1 MIRTTIFTSA
11 NRLYEMF
18 VVPFVVT
25 SLIHNDDARVEICLE
40 DAGEFESKNA
50 DAIDVLDRHFGS
62 DRFLFRDIVAGID
75 VPSPNTVR
83 FLETPEVTTE
93 FTYIGDVDILILEA
107 ISPIHIARM
116 SDSGLPYSN
125 VLREGREALSGLHFT
140 RSDAYYPVE
149 IPADADLNLD
159 EALLYQ
165 LVTRRGLPLPPG
177 GLGRPTHGYHL
188 SPNRAPL
195 PAVVDGH
202 APAGWGVESKARL
215 EFYCAL
221 RRHRA
226 WRDIRR
232 HLDRRFHVLLGLLE
246 LALASRHPSFESN
259 QNGEVSALL
268 DDVSLVRG
276 VIENES
282 PFENGS
288 EPEKR
293 RPRQRWRW
301 PGEVLSS
308 RRSRLARVDRRRQ

>member
-1 MIRTTIFTSA
+1 MDKGPGPMIRTTIFSSA
-11 NRLYEMF
+11 NPLYEMF

-25 SLIHNDDARVEICLE
+25 SLVHNDDARVEICLE
-40 DAGEFESKNA
+40 DARAFESKNA
-50 DAIDVLDRHFGS
+50 AAIDILDRHFGS
-62 DRFLFRDIVAGID
+62 DRFLFRDIVAGVD
-75 VPSPNTVR
+75 VPSPNSVR
-83 FLETPEVTTE
+83 FIETPEVTTE

-116 SDSGLPYSN
+116 GDSGLPYSN
-125 VLREGREALSGLHFT
+125 VLRDGREALSGLHFT

-188 SPNRAPL
+188 SPNRSPL
-195 PAVVDGH
+195 PTVVDGH

-226 WRDIRR
+226 WREIRS
-232 HLDRRFHVLLGLLE
+232 HLDRRFRVLLGLLE
-246 LALASRHPSFESN
+246 LALASKHPSFESN
-259 QNGEVSALL
+259 PNGEVSALL
-268 DDVSLVRG
+268 DDVALVRG
-276 VIENES
+276 VIADETPS
-282 PFENGS
+282 QYGS
-288 EPEKR
+288 EPEK
-293 RPRQRWRW
+293 
-301 PGEVLSS
+301 
-308 RRSRLARVDRRRQ
+308 